1 MARKR
6 NDISVEAFADHEVIS
21 QPNRLRAALRRQSD
35 TAERAVSDDAVARA
49 EAALAQLSD
58 EFGQWMAEECERL
71 AVAFAALRQDGL
83 SKAVRDE
90 LFHAAHDI
98 KGDAATFGYPAAAAV
113 AFSLC
118 RLIEHSPDFA
128 RVPDELIAN
137 HVHAIQAIVRE
148 GAGDGRSGLAHALN
162 HKLRS
167 VADDYLASVNRDRP
181 EHLEAI
187 LAPRLVP
194 DE

>member
-6 NDISVEAFADHEVIS
+6 NDITVEAFADHEVIS
-21 QPNRLRAALRRQSD
+21 QPNPLRAALRRLGD
-35 TAERAVSDDAVARA
+35 KAEQAASDDAVARA

-58 EFGQWMAEECERL
+58 EFGPWMAEECERL
-71 AVAFAALRQDGL
+71 AAAFAALRRDGV
-83 SKAVRDE
+83 SKASREE

-98 KGDAATFGYPAAAAV
+98 KGDAATFGYPAAAQIAD
-113 AFSLC
+113 SLC
-118 RLIEHSPDFA
+118 RLIEHAPDLA

-137 HVHAIQAIVRE
+137 HVNAIQAIVRE
-148 GAGDGRSGLAHALN
+148 GAADGKSQLARALN
-162 HKLRS
+162 RKLRS

-181 EHLEAI
+181 EHLEAV

-194 DE
+194 DA